1 MARMAG
7 GVPADAIPIQVPTPV
22 TPQAAPQ
29 QRTEAMQPA
38 ASAPAQI
45 RVVKE
50 EPKQQPID
58 KDTVQV
64 YETAIGNLL
73 TGWQGKRSQT
83 VVDDRA
89 GAEGQREPAQRDR
102 RISGARHTRR
112 RRRAGGTPQNAVL
125 HRAVLI
131 PAGRGVY
138 ARTVTAGSSDQ
149 GGPVVV
155 EALSGPIAGDRM
167 IGGLERREDR
177 LVVSLK
183 SLTLQDGRS
192 VPIDALLVAPDSM
205 ETAVASSVD
214 QHYIERFGL
223 PVAAAFVAGL
233 GQAVALSGST
243 SRQSILRRLRGLL

>member
-1 MARMAG
+1 M
-7 GVPADAIPIQVPTPV
+7 
-22 TPQAAPQ
+22 
-29 QRTEAMQPA
+29 
-38 ASAPAQI
+38 SA
-45 RVVKE
+45 
-50 EPKQQPID
+50 
-58 KDTVQV
+58 
-64 YETAIGNLL
+64 
-73 TGWQGKRSQT
+73 
-83 VVDDRA
+83 
-89 GAEGQREPAQRDR
+89 
-102 RISGARHTRR
+102 ARHTRR
-112 RRRAGGTPQNAVL
+112 RRQAARHAAERRPAS
-125 HRAVLI
+125 RVLI

-214 QHYIERFGL
+214 HHYIERFGL
-223 PVAAAFVAGL
+223 TGRRCFRRGARAGHCAVGLVIRDQSTL
-233 GQAVALSGST
+233 G
-243 SRQSILRRLRGLL
+243 RLRGLL